1 MIWKKASNLSFGSD
15 KDLLQFFW
23 VNLYTKG
30 QGFSIENYESFEAI
44 PLNNFLWN
52 KINGIISLETM
63 E

>member
-44 PLNNFLWN
+44 PLNHFLWDKN
-52 KINGIISLETM
+52 Q
-63 E
+63 